1 MFKVVKITDTGQ
13 SVYSYFS
20 YFCRPTLAAIAEEW
34 NQVPTV
40 GVNGSNGQVI
50 CTMLITV
57 DEAFCHLRSSDLPEP
72 AVSLNFVR
80 SNLITLKSKVKI
92 LKLMDST

>member
-1 MFKVVKITDTGQ
+1 MT
-13 SVYSYFS
+13 SV
-20 YFCRPTLAAIAEEW
+20 CRPTLAAIAEEW

-72 AVSLNFVR
+72 TVSCKD
-80 SNLITLKSKVKI
+80 LKYNSD
-92 LKLMDST
+92 M